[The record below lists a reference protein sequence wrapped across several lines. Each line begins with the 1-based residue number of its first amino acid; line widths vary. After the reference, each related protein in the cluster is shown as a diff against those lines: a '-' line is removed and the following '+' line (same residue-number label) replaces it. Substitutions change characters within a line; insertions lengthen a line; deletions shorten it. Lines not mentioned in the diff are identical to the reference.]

1 MGPKHSPHYAD
12 IFMARKIDKKI
23 EEISKKY
30 EEGNIEYLKR
40 FLDDIFKIYCGTTKR
55 LRLLFNE
62 MNAIHPSI
70 KLSMSHTLNKFEDAS
85 TQCDCQDRDSILFL
99 DTLYKIASGR
109 LILDLY
115 KKPKDRNMYLFT
127 LIMSSSSS
135 S

>member
-1 MGPKHSPHYAD
+1 M
-12 IFMARKIDKKI
+12 
-23 EEISKKY
+23 
-30 EEGNIEYLKR
+30 
-40 FLDDIFKIYCGTTKR
+40 FKIYCGTTKR

-115 KKPKDRNMYLFT
+115 KKPKDRNMYL
-127 LIMSSSSS
+127 LPSSCHPHHHHENTPFSFGMRINRICSLPES
-135 S
+135 KKQRFQELLDISRFSTTGK